1 MIKKIF
7 FTLINV
13 LSVLVIA
20 AAVVVLCSVVL
31 TRQGE
36 APSIAGYTVFRITTG
51 SMAPAYK
58 TDELLLVKQTNPEEI
73 KEGDV
78 ISFYSTDPA
87 LDGAVNTHRVMEI
100 EKDGDH
106 WFYTTK
112 GDANNVVDAYTVDSE
127 YLIGK
132 VIGSS
137 LMLGKLARL
146 VSNPLIFIPIILLPL
161 AVILITNLARTVS
174 LAKKIAKD
182 EEEAAVKEA
191 IQQIREQRRKKNSE
205 EKSNEV
211 NSNEINSNEINSD
224 DNKE

>member
-1 MIKKIF
+1 MIKRIIF
-7 FTLINV
+7 SLINL
-13 LSVLVIA
+13 LSVLVIG
-20 AAVVVLCSVVL
+20 AAVVVLCSVIL
-31 TRQGE
+31 TKQGE
-36 APSIAGYTVFRITTG
+36 APSIAGYTVLRITTG
-51 SMAPAYK
+51 SMEPAYP
-58 TDELLLVKQTNPEEI
+58 TDTLLLVKKTEPEKI
-73 KEGDV
+73 KKDDV

-100 EKDGDH
+100 KKEDGH

-137 LMLGKLARL
+137 FVLGKLARL
-146 VSNPLIFIPIILLPL
+146 VSNPLVFIPIILLPL
-161 AVILITNLARTVS
+161 AIILLTNLVRTIS

-191 IQQIREQRRKKNSE
+191 IQQIREQRNKQNLEKDKDKKE
-205 EKSNEV
+205 
-211 NSNEINSNEINSD
+211 
-224 DNKE
+224 